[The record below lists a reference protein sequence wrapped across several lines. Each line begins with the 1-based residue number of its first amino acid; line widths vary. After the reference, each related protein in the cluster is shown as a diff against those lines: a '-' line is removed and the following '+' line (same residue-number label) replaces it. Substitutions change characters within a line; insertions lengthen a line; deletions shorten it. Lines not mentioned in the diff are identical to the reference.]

1 MSIAKV
7 KLIDLTTNLNNLD
20 RILMSFIDLKGFHP
34 VHASEIVEKVHG
46 LTSFV
51 TDNPCEPLLEELAE
65 IEEKFA
71 IVLPNIEQRDE
82 NYQFNDMFDYMHQFK
97 ERLENDSNHIKELEN
112 HIQKYS
118 DALIQVKNIMTLD
131 ISLDDLFTCEYINIR
146 FGRLPNSN
154 VEKLKIFQNKPF
166 IFKSFHHDNS
176 NCWCVYFTTDEY
188 KREVDNIF
196 SSLFFE
202 RIYIPDFVHGT
213 PKDAVESLNQEIE
226 NTKQMIESDRALI
239 YEFIKESTAKLS
251 AIKGELL
258 FLNRV
263 YDAKKYVV
271 GLGNRFSISGFAEQ
285 KDVKAFKKAFEDF
298 DDVEIEV
305 NDAFSDRR
313 IQPPTKL
320 KNGWFSKPFQMFVEM
335 YGLPSY
341 GEIDPTPFV
350 AITYALLFGA
360 MFGDFGQG
368 LVLILLGFLL
378 VHYKK
383 MKLGAIGIRVGIS
396 SALFGLLY
404 GSFFGNEE
412 ILNPLYTQVLGL
424 AGKPVHVMD
433 SEFTMT
439 LLIAAIGLG
448 ALLIVI
454 SMIFNI
460 ITLIRKRHFAEL
472 IASHNGLAGLI
483 LYGYILLGA
492 AFELGLGY
500 SIFNIWTILLFVGL
514 PLVLIFFK
522 EPLSRLFKKESMFPK
537 GFGGFF
543 VEGFFELFEIVLSY
557 ITNTMSFLR
566 VGGFILS
573 HAGMMLVVMSLMS
586 MVGNAGWIV
595 LILGNIFVMGLEGMI
610 VAIQVLRL
618 EFYEMFSRYYD
629 GNGIAFKAL
638 NQ

>member
-7 KLIDLTTNLNNLD
+7 KLVDLTSNLNNLD
-20 RILMSFIDLKGFHP
+20 RILLTFIDLKGFHP
-34 VHASEIVEKVHG
+34 VLASEIVEKVHG

-51 TDNPCEPLLEELAE
+51 TENPCEPLLASLAE
-65 IEEKFA
+65 IENKFK
-71 IVLPNIEQRDE
+71 ISLPNIEQRDE
-82 NYQFNDMFDYMHQFK
+82 NYQFDDIHDYLNEFK
-97 ERLENDSNHIKELEN
+97 EHLESESNHVKELRN
-112 HIQKYS
+112 HIQKYM
-118 DALIQVKNIMTLD
+118 DAMIQVENIMNLE
-131 ISLDDLFTCEYINIR
+131 IPLDDLFACDYINIR

-154 VEKLKIFQNKPF
+154 VEKLRFFQNKPF
-166 IFKSFHHDNS
+166 IFKSFNHDNNNS
-176 NCWCVYFTTDEY
+176 WCVYITTDEF

-213 PKDAVESLNQEIE
+213 PKDAVESLNQEIL
-226 NTKQMIESDRALI
+226 NTNKMIENEEIRINA
-239 YEFIKESTAKLS
+239 FINDSKAKLA

-263 YDAKKYVV
+263 YDAKQYVV
-271 GLGNRFSISGFAEQ
+271 GLGTKFSISGFAEE
-285 KDVKAFKKAFEDF
+285 KDVKIFKEAFEEF

-305 NDAFSDRR
+305 NDAYSDRR
-313 IQPPTKL
+313 IKPPTKL
-320 KNGWFSKPFQMFVEM
+320 KNGWFSKPFSMFVEM

-350 AITYALLFGA
+350 ALSYALLFGI

-368 LVLILLGFLL
+368 LVLILLGYLL
-378 VHYKK
+378 YHYKK
-383 MKLGAIGIRVGIS
+383 MRLGAIGMRIGIS

-412 ILNPLYTQVLGL
+412 ILEHFYIHTLGL
-424 AGKPVHVMD
+424 AGRPISVMD

-454 SMIFNI
+454 SMILNI
-460 ITLIRKRHFAEL
+460 ITLIRKKHYAEL

-483 LYGYILLGA
+483 LYGYILVGA
-492 AFELGLGY
+492 ALELGLGY
-500 SIFNIWTILLFVGL
+500 TVFNIWTILLFAGL
-514 PLVLIFFK
+514 PLILIFFK
-522 EPLSRLFKKESMFPK
+522 EPLERMFNKDRMFPN

-543 VEGFFELFEIVLSY
+543 VEGFFELFEIILSY
-557 ITNTMSFLR
+557 ITNSMSFLR

-610 VAIQVLRL
+610 VGIQVLRL

-629 GNGIAFKAL
+629 GNGIAFNAL